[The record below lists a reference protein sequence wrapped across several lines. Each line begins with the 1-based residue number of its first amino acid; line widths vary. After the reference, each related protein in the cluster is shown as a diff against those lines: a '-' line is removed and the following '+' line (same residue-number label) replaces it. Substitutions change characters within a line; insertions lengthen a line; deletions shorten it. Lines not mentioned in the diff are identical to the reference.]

1 MLNISFML
9 NMRIKYCFILSII
22 LISCNSG
29 QNSENQKKEL
39 EDQKKEL
46 ELKARELLIKE
57 KDQLQ
62 SNCIVLISKEL
73 KENVKKI
80 IDATTYGFGSF
91 IIDLSMDQSLQDS
104 IIISPVIKDL
114 KEDLNDKTMDELKM
128 IKTNKV
134 RRYAIVANSIY
145 TSSKSTG
152 NKVTDKIRSL
162 LINHYKKTN

>member
-1 MLNISFML
+1 MLNISFMI
-9 NMRIKYCFILSII
+9 NMRFKYCFVLSII
-22 LISCNSG
+22 LFSCNSG
-29 QNSENQKKEL
+29 QNSGQNS

-62 SNCIVLISKEL
+62 SDCIVLISKEL
-73 KENVKKI
+73 KDNVKKI
-80 IDATTYGFGSF
+80 IDASTYGFGSV

-104 IIISPVIKDL
+104 LIISPVVKDL
-114 KEDLNDKTMDELKM
+114 KKDLNDKTMDDLKM
-128 IKTNKV
+128 IKTDKV

-162 LINHYKKTN
+162 VIDHYKKN

>member
-1 MLNISFML
+1 MI
-9 NMRIKYCFILSII
+9 NMRFKYCFVLSII
-22 LISCNSG
+22 LFSCNSG
-29 QNSENQKKEL
+29 QNSGQNS

-57 KDQLQ
+57 KEQLQ
-62 SNCIVLISKEL
+62 SDCIVLISKEL
-73 KENVKKI
+73 KDNVKKI
-80 IDATTYGFGSF
+80 IDASTYGFGSV

-104 IIISPVIKDL
+104 LIISPVVKDL
-114 KEDLNDKTMDELKM
+114 KKDLNDKTMDDLKM
-128 IKTNKV
+128 IKTDKV

-162 LINHYKKTN
+162 VIDHYKKN

>member
-1 MLNISFML
+1 MLNISFMI
-9 NMRIKYCFILSII
+9 NMRFKYCFVLSII
-22 LISCNSG
+22 LFSCNSG
-29 QNSENQKKEL
+29 QNSGQNS

-62 SNCIVLISKEL
+62 SDCIVLISKEL
-73 KENVKKI
+73 KDNVKKI
-80 IDATTYGFGSF
+80 IDASTYGFGSV

-104 IIISPVIKDL
+104 LIISPVVKDL
-114 KEDLNDKTMDELKM
+114 KKDLNDKTMDDLKM

-162 LINHYKKTN
+162 VIDHYKKN

>member
-1 MLNISFML
+1 MI
-9 NMRIKYCFILSII
+9 NMRFKYCFVLSII
-22 LISCNSG
+22 LFSCNSG
-29 QNSENQKKEL
+29 QNS

-62 SNCIVLISKEL
+62 SDCIVLISKEL
-73 KENVKKI
+73 KDNVKKI
-80 IDATTYGFGSF
+80 IDASTYGFGSV
-91 IIDLSMDQSLQDS
+91 IIDFSMNQSLQDS
-104 IIISPVIKDL
+104 LIISPVVKDL
-114 KEDLNDKTMDELKM
+114 KKDLNDKTMDDLKM
-128 IKTNKV
+128 IKTDKV

-162 LINHYKKTN
+162 VIDHYKKN

>member
-1 MLNISFML
+1 MI
-9 NMRIKYCFILSII
+9 NMRFKYCFVLSII
-22 LISCNSG
+22 LFSCNSG
-29 QNSENQKKEL
+29 QNSGQNS

-62 SNCIVLISKEL
+62 SDCIVLISKEL
-73 KENVKKI
+73 KDNVKKI
-80 IDATTYGFGSF
+80 IDASTYGFGSV
-91 IIDLSMDQSLQDS
+91 IIDFSMNQSLQDS
-104 IIISPVIKDL
+104 LIISPVVKDL
-114 KEDLNDKTMDELKM
+114 KKDLNDKTMDDLKM

-162 LINHYKKTN
+162 VIDHYKKN

>member
-1 MLNISFML
+1 MI
-9 NMRIKYCFILSII
+9 NMRFKYCFVLSII
-22 LISCNSG
+22 LFSCNSG
-29 QNSENQKKEL
+29 QNSGQNS

-62 SNCIVLISKEL
+62 SDCIVLISKEL
-73 KENVKKI
+73 KDNVKKI
-80 IDATTYGFGSF
+80 IDASTYGFGSV

-104 IIISPVIKDL
+104 LIISPVVKDL
-114 KEDLNDKTMDELKM
+114 KKDLNDKTMDDLKM
-128 IKTNKV
+128 IKTDKV

-162 LINHYKKTN
+162 VIDHYKKN

>member
-1 MLNISFML
+1 MI
-9 NMRIKYCFILSII
+9 NMRFKYCFVLSII
-22 LISCNSG
+22 LFSCNSG
-29 QNSENQKKEL
+29 QNSGQNS

-62 SNCIVLISKEL
+62 SDCIVLISKEL
-73 KENVKKI
+73 KDNVKKI
-80 IDATTYGFGSF
+80 IDASTYGFGSV
-91 IIDLSMDQSLQDS
+91 IIDFSMNQSLQDS
-104 IIISPVIKDL
+104 LIISPVVKDL
-114 KEDLNDKTMDELKM
+114 KKDLNDKTMDDLKM
-128 IKTNKV
+128 IKTDKV

-162 LINHYKKTN
+162 VINHYKNN

>member
-1 MLNISFML
+1 MI
-9 NMRIKYCFILSII
+9 NMRFKYCFVLSII
-22 LISCNSG
+22 LFSCNSG
-29 QNSENQKKEL
+29 QNSGQNS

-62 SNCIVLISKEL
+62 SDCIVLISKEL
-73 KENVKKI
+73 KDNVKKI
-80 IDATTYGFGSF
+80 IDASTYGFGSV
-91 IIDLSMDQSLQDS
+91 IIDFSMNQSLQDS
-104 IIISPVIKDL
+104 LIISPVVKDL
-114 KEDLNDKTMDELKM
+114 KKDLNDKTMDDLKM
-128 IKTNKV
+128 IKTDKV

-162 LINHYKKTN
+162 VIDHYKKN

>member
-1 MLNISFML
+1 MLNISFMI
-9 NMRIKYCFILSII
+9 NMRFKYCFVLSII
-22 LISCNSG
+22 LFSCNSG
-29 QNSENQKKEL
+29 QNSGQNS

-62 SNCIVLISKEL
+62 SDCIVLISKEL
-73 KENVKKI
+73 KDNVKKI
-80 IDATTYGFGSF
+80 IDASTYGFGSV
-91 IIDLSMDQSLQDS
+91 IIDFSMNQSLQDS
-104 IIISPVIKDL
+104 LIISPVVKDL
-114 KEDLNDKTMDELKM
+114 KKDLNDKTMDDLKM
-128 IKTNKV
+128 IKTDKV

-162 LINHYKKTN
+162 VIDHYKKN

>member
-1 MLNISFML
+1 MLNISFMI
-9 NMRIKYCFILSII
+9 NMRFKYCFVLSII
-22 LISCNSG
+22 LFSCNSG
-29 QNSENQKKEL
+29 QNSGQNS

-62 SNCIVLISKEL
+62 SDCIVLISKEL
-73 KENVKKI
+73 KDNVKKI
-80 IDATTYGFGSF
+80 IDASTYGFGSV

-104 IIISPVIKDL
+104 LIISPVVKDL
-114 KEDLNDKTMDELKM
+114 KKDLNDKTMDDLKM
-128 IKTNKV
+128 IKTDKV

-162 LINHYKKTN
+162 VINHYKNN

>member
-1 MLNISFML
+1 MLNISFMI
-9 NMRIKYCFILSII
+9 NMRFKYCFVLSII
-22 LISCNSG
+22 LFSCNSG
-29 QNSENQKKEL
+29 QNS

-62 SNCIVLISKEL
+62 SDCIVLISKEL
-73 KENVKKI
+73 KDNVKKI
-80 IDATTYGFGSF
+80 IDASTYGFGSV
-91 IIDLSMDQSLQDS
+91 IIDFSMNQSLQDS
-104 IIISPVIKDL
+104 LIISPVVKDL
-114 KEDLNDKTMDELKM
+114 KKDLNDKTMDDLKM
-128 IKTNKV
+128 IKTDKV

-162 LINHYKKTN
+162 VIDHYKKN

>member
-1 MLNISFML
+1 MLNISFMI
-9 NMRIKYCFILSII
+9 NMRFKYCFVLSII
-22 LISCNSG
+22 LFSCNSG
-29 QNSENQKKEL
+29 QNSGQNS

-62 SNCIVLISKEL
+62 SDCIVLISKEL
-73 KENVKKI
+73 KDNVKKI
-80 IDATTYGFGSF
+80 IDASTYGFGSF

-104 IIISPVIKDL
+104 LIISPVIKDL

-162 LINHYKKTN
+162 VIDHYKKN

>member
-1 MLNISFML
+1 MLNISFMI
-9 NMRIKYCFILSII
+9 NMRFKYCFVLSII
-22 LISCNSG
+22 LFSCNSG
-29 QNSENQKKEL
+29 QNSGQNS

-62 SNCIVLISKEL
+62 SDCIVLISKEL
-73 KENVKKI
+73 KDNVKKI
-80 IDATTYGFGSF
+80 IDASTYGFGSV
-91 IIDLSMDQSLQDS
+91 IIDFSMNQSLQDS
-104 IIISPVIKDL
+104 LIISPVVKDL
-114 KEDLNDKTMDELKM
+114 KKDLNDKTMDDLKM

-162 LINHYKKTN
+162 VIDHYKKN